1 MPKITKLTPALL
13 RKMIQEEKKSIKET
27 LETGESDPVEA
38 AKETEEVEAED
49 MANVLAKDIDHLKVL
64 KIQEA
69 KLRSKLAKV
78 EKAKHLL
85 RKRVIKNIK

>member
-27 LETGESDPVEA
+27 LETGELDPVKA
-38 AKETEEVEAED
+38 AEETEEVEAED

>member
-27 LETGESDPVEA
+27 LETGESDPVKA
-38 AKETEEVEAED
+38 AEKTEEVEAED

-64 KIQEA
+64 KIQET

>member
-27 LETGESDPVEA
+27 LETGESDSVKA
-38 AKETEEVEAED
+38 AEKTEEVEAED

-64 KIQEA
+64 KIQET

-85 RKRVIKNIK
+85 RKRDIKNIK

>member
-1 MPKITKLTPALL
+1 MPKITKLTLALL
-13 RKMIQEEKKSIKET
+13 RNMIQEEKKSIKET
-27 LETGESDPVEA
+27 LETGESDPVKA
-38 AKETEEVEAED
+38 AEKTEEVEAED

-64 KIQEA
+64 KIQET

>member
-27 LETGESDPVEA
+27 LETGESDPVKA
-38 AKETEEVEAED
+38 AEKTEEVEAED

-64 KIQEA
+64 KIQET
-69 KLRSKLAKV
+69 
-78 EKAKHLL
+78 
-85 RKRVIKNIK
+85 NI

>member
-27 LETGESDPVEA
+27 LETGESDPVKA
-38 AKETEEVEAED
+38 AEETEEVEAED